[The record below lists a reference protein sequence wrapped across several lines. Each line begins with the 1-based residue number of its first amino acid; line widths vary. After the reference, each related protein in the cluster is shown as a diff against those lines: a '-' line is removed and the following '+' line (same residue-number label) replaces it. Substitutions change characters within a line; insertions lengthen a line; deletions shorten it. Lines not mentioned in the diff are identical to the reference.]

1 MKVRGNRP
9 LVSGFGNV
17 GAMFHEQNGEELH
30 PQIIKMAR
38 KSGQL
43 NLSNK
48 GFSESKLGLYM
59 VFFQR

>member
-1 MKVRGNRP
+1 MRGFAN
-9 LVSGFGNV
+9 VSAVFGD
-17 GAMFHEQNGEELH
+17 AKKEELH

-48 GFSESKLGLYM
+48 GLVEGMCHKA
-59 VFFQR
+59 